1 MCSPYNNY
9 GVDKKQVGTI
19 DRDILS
25 LSLLDHRNIVKL
37 LGLSSTQTELIILM
51 EKAASI
57 KVFEYAEK
65 IYSSWYATGAKES
78 PPKPPTCWLRAFS
91 ELARGCAAMAG
102 AGIRHR
108 DLTLDN
114 ILVFISD
121 KNIIEDD

>member
-57 KVFEYAEK
+57 KVFEYAEE
-65 IYSSWYATGAKES
+65 IHSSW
-78 PPKPPTCWLRAFS
+78 
-91 ELARGCAAMAG
+91 
-102 AGIRHR
+102 
-108 DLTLDN
+108 
-114 ILVFISD
+114 
-121 KNIIEDD
+121 